1 MKKIDKQKYSKM
13 YYFTAA
19 LFYLAAIINMFQS
32 GIPAGLS
39 FTCIGSVFLCLG
51 AVYKKKKQNDKSSTD
66 TSKKKQ
72 IQNETDFLNC
82 GKRDGGVGKGEKR
95 G

>member
-32 GIPAGLS
+32 GVPAGLS

-51 AVYKKKKQNDKSSTD
+51 AVYKKKKQNGKSSTD

-72 IQNETDFLNC
+72 IQNGTYFLNC
-82 GKRDGGVGKGEKR
+82 GIRDAAQVKGEQR

>member
-32 GIPAGLS
+32 GVPAGLS

-51 AVYKKKKQNDKSSTD
+51 AVYKKQKQNDEPCTD

-72 IQNETDFLNC
+72 IQNGTYFLNC
-82 GKRDGGVGKGEKR
+82 GIRDAAQVKGEQC

>member
-32 GIPAGLS
+32 GVPAGLS

-51 AVYKKKKQNDKSSTD
+51 AVYKKKKQ
-66 TSKKKQ
+66 
-72 IQNETDFLNC
+72 IQNETDFLNY
-82 GKRDGGVGKGEKR
+82 GIRDGDVCERRTAWLIGGFAICHL
-95 G
+95 